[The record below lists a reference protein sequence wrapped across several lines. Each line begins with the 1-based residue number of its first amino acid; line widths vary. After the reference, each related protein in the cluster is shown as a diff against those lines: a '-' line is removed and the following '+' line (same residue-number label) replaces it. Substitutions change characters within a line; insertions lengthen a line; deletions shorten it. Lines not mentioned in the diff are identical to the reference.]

1 MNLQQTKKFSFS
13 FFLLLLLT
21 AGAFAQVRTVT
32 GQVTDTEGKPVPGV
46 TVVVKGTAGN
56 VITDKEGRYRVQA
69 TPEQSIVF
77 SHIAYTIKEVKV
89 AEHPSVDVMLS
100 KADSQMDDVI
110 VIGYGSQRQRNITG
124 SVASVNLTRLTDQP
138 VPTVA
143 DALRGQV
150 PGLSISGG
158 GTRPGIAP
166 TISVRQQFNWGKDG
180 GVTNPLIVIDD
191 VIQVDPSTGLSSTDR
206 FNLLDL
212 SEVESITVLRDA
224 TAAIYGSRASQ
235 GAIIIKTKK
244 GKIGAPKITYSG
256 KFETNNAVSF
266 AKMQNAYEYGVF
278 ANRFVRASSN
288 PTPAQ
293 LFSDAEL
300 ERMKSIDYNWL
311 DHAWSAANAMQH
323 SVTVS
328 GGAER
333 ATYFMG
339 GSYYTQG
346 ANLGVNK
353 FNRYSFRAGSDV
365 TVANGLKFSASLGAN
380 NSDLHKSFTKI
391 GISDTYGSQGGE
403 QADFGILQHMP
414 KYIPWSWNING
425 KDQYVSPSFGPN
437 KVTAIVGNTL
447 LSNTNYFAL
456 LNNGS
461 NTSTQTFNYNAN
473 FSLAYDIPFIK
484 GLTVK
489 GSYAIQSSNAKTDQA
504 QLPFVLVQNT
514 GGASQDQHLFSDS
527 TKWSSPT
534 INNKQSRASFYSST
548 GTTQQM
554 NFFVNYDRSFGDH
567 NISIVASGER
577 AKNAYYDNLLFY
589 NTPGLGTYNGTS
601 VTAGTI
607 DPTLTISHKQEN
619 GTLSYLGRLNYAY
632 KSRYLFQ
639 FIFRSDASSRFAPQ
653 NYWGKFPMASA
664 GWVISD
670 EDWFKDNVGFVN
682 FLKIRG
688 SMGITGNDNVK
699 PWKWIQTYNILPG
712 TGMAFGSSGG
722 TLTNGITPDVVP
734 NPNVKWDKNVQHN
747 LGLDFSLL
755 KNRLSVNIDKYWN
768 NYTDLLTDMKGAVG
782 VPWSVGGGFAEQ
794 NYSAANSWGEEIT
807 VTWKDRIANKVDYS
821 ISMNF
826 AIGDNKTTKYF
837 DQPFAYPSVIATRR
851 AVGNSNTNIPFWGF
865 RVWKNTS
872 TGDGILRTNEDI
884 DNYWQYLT
892 DNANK
897 SGVAGAAPSYDG
909 ITAKSS
915 MKKGMIAYQDIRGA
929 LNADGT
935 YGAPNGVIDNNNPQQ
950 DYDLLKKDTR
960 TYGIS
965 TNLNFA
971 YKGITLQAQIATSW
985 GGYNTIDWVRNPTS
999 STTAAIWAQ
1008 SILANNMYDSTDNP
1022 NGKYPNMVA
1031 ADFGGT
1037 GSDASFWKV
1046 PSFRM
1051 YVRTLSIGYVVPK
1064 NLVKR
1069 ARLDNARVYLSGNNL
1084 WDFYN
1089 PYPNHYRNMY
1099 DGPNVAY
1106 PTLRTWALGVNLGF

>member
-1 MNLQQTKKFSFS
+1 MNLQQTKKFSLS
-13 FFLLLLLT
+13 FFLLMLLA
-21 AGAFAQVRTVT
+21 AGAFAQARPVT
-32 GQVTDTEGKPVPGV
+32 GQVTDIEGKPVPGV
-46 TVVVKGTAGN
+46 TVIVKGTAGN
-56 VITDKEGRYRVQA
+56 VITDKEGKFKVMA
-69 TPEQSIVF
+69 TPEQTIEF
-77 SHIAYTIKEVKV
+77 THIAYASKEVKV
-89 AEHPSVDVMLS
+89 GAHPTIDVMLT

-124 SVASVNLTRLTDQP
+124 SVASVNLARLGDQP
-138 VPTVA
+138 VATVA

-150 PGLSISGG
+150 PGLNVQAP
-158 GTRPGIAP
+158 GTGMRPGATP
-166 TISVRQQFNWGKDG
+166 TVTVRQQFNWGKDG
-180 GVTNPLIVIDD
+180 GSPSPLIVIDD
-191 VIQVDPSTGLSSTDR
+191 VIQVDPSTGLSSLDR
-206 FNLLDL
+206 FNMLDL

-244 GKIGAPKITYSG
+244 GKIGAPKISYSG

-266 AKMQNAYEYGVF
+266 AKTQSAYDYGIF
-278 ANRFVRASSN
+278 TNRFGRALNWS
-288 PTPAQ
+288 AEKF
-293 LFSDAEL
+293 FSPAEL
-300 ERMKSIDYNWL
+300 ETMKSLNYDWL

-333 ATYFMG
+333 ATYFFG

-353 FNRYSFRAGSDV
+353 FNRYSFRAGTDV
-365 TVANGLKFSASLGAN
+365 TVANGLKFSATLGAN
-380 NSDLHKSFTKI
+380 NSDLHKSFTKLNI
-391 GISDTYGSQGGE
+391 GDAYSQGSE
-403 QADFGILQHMP
+403 QADFSVLQHTP
-414 KYIPWSWNING
+414 KYIPWSWNVNG
-425 KDQYVSPSFGPN
+425 KDQWVSPSAGPN
-437 KVTAIVGNTL
+437 QVVSIPSSGKL
-447 LSNTNYFAL
+447 PNTNYFAL

-461 NTSTQTFNYNAN
+461 STSTQTFNYNAN
-473 FSLAYDIPFIK
+473 LSLAYDIPFIK
-484 GLTVK
+484 GLSVK
-489 GSYAIQSSNAKTDQA
+489 GVYAIQSTNSKTDQA
-504 QLPFVLVQNT
+504 QLPFILVNNVD
-514 GGASQDQHLFSDS
+514 GAKQDKHLYNDS
-527 TKWSSPT
+527 TNWSAPT
-534 INNKQSRASFYSST
+534 VNNKQSRASFVSST
-548 GTTQQM
+548 GTTSQM
-554 NFFVNYDRSFGDH
+554 NFFVNYERTFGDH
-567 NISIVASGER
+567 SISFVASGER
-577 AKNAYYDNLLFY
+577 AKNTYYDNTLFY
-589 NTPGLGTYNGTS
+589 NTPGLGVYNGTS

-607 DPTLTISHKQEN
+607 DPTLTISHKVES
-619 GTLSYLGRLNYAY
+619 GSLSYLGRLNYAY

-639 FIFRSDASSRFAPQ
+639 FIFRSDASSRFAPK

-699 PWKWIQTYNILPG
+699 PWKWLQTYTILPG
-712 TGMAFGSSGG
+712 TGIGFGSNGG
-722 TLTNGITPDVVP
+722 QFTNGVTPEVVP
-734 NPNVKWDKNVQHN
+734 NPDIKWDKNVQHN

-768 NYTDLLTDMKGAVG
+768 NYSNLLTLMTGALG

-794 NYSAANSWGEEIT
+794 NYSNANAWGEEIT

-826 AIGDNKTTKYF
+826 GIGDNKTTKYF
-837 DQPFAYPSVIATRR
+837 DQAIKYPADMATRKQ
-851 AVGNSNTNIPFWGF
+851 VGNSSTNIPVYGL

-872 TGDGILRTNEDI
+872 TGDGILRTDDDI
-884 DNYWQYLT
+884 NNYWQYLT

-897 SGVAGAAPSYDG
+897 SGVAGAAPGYNG
-909 ITAKSS
+909 ISTKAG
-915 MKKGMIAYQDIRGA
+915 MKKGMVAYQDIRGA
-929 LNADGT
+929 INADGT
-935 YGAPNGVIDNNNPQQ
+935 YGGPNGNIEGSTQ
-950 DYDLLKKDTR
+950 DYDLLKKDNR

-985 GGYNTIDWVRNPTS
+985 GGYNTIDWIRNSTS
-999 STTAAIWAQ
+999 STAGAIWAQ
-1008 SILANNMYDSTDNP
+1008 SILANYMYDSTDNP
-1022 NGKYPNMVA
+1022 NGKYPNMVN

-1037 GSDASFWKV
+1037 SSDAAFWKV

-1051 YVRTLSIGYVVPK
+1051 YVRTMSIGYTLPK

-1069 ARLDNARVYLSGNNL
+1069 ARLDNARLYLSGNNL

-1089 PYPNHYRNMY
+1089 PYPHHYRNMY
-1099 DGPNVAY
+1099 DNLTISY

>member
-1 MNLQQTKKFSFS
+1 
-13 FFLLLLLT
+13 
-21 AGAFAQVRTVT
+21 
-32 GQVTDTEGKPVPGV
+32 
-46 TVVVKGTAGN
+46 
-56 VITDKEGRYRVQA
+56 
-69 TPEQSIVF
+69 
-77 SHIAYTIKEVKV
+77 
-89 AEHPSVDVMLS
+89 
-100 KADSQMDDVI
+100 
-110 VIGYGSQRQRNITG
+110 
-124 SVASVNLTRLTDQP
+124 
-138 VPTVA
+138 
-143 DALRGQV
+143 
-150 PGLSISGG
+150 
-158 GTRPGIAP
+158 
-166 TISVRQQFNWGKDG
+166 
-180 GVTNPLIVIDD
+180 
-191 VIQVDPSTGLSSTDR
+191 
-206 FNLLDL
+206 
-212 SEVESITVLRDA
+212 
-224 TAAIYGSRASQ
+224 
-235 GAIIIKTKK
+235 
-244 GKIGAPKITYSG
+244 
-256 KFETNNAVSF
+256 
-266 AKMQNAYEYGVF
+266 
-278 ANRFVRASSN
+278 
-288 PTPAQ
+288 
-293 LFSDAEL
+293 
-300 ERMKSIDYNWL
+300 MKSINYDWL

-333 ATYFMG
+333 ATYIMG

-365 TVANGLKFSASLGAN
+365 TVANGLKFSATLGAN

-391 GISDTYGSQGGE
+391 SISDTYGSQGGE
-403 QADFGILQHMP
+403 QADFGILQHTP

-437 KVTAIVGNTL
+437 KVNAIVGNTT
-447 LSNTNYFAL
+447 LSNTNFFAL

-461 NTSTQTFNYNAN
+461 NTSTQTFNYNVN
-473 FSLAYDIPFIK
+473 LSLAYEIPFIK

-489 GSYAIQSSNAKTDQA
+489 GSYATQSSTSKTEQA
-504 QLPFVLVQNT
+504 QLPFTLVQNT
-514 GGASQDQHLFSDS
+514 GGATQDQHLFSDS
-527 TKWSSPT
+527 TKWSAPT
-534 INNKQSRASFYSST
+534 VNNRQSRASFGSST
-548 GTTQQM
+548 GTTEQM
-554 NFFVNYDRSFGDH
+554 NFFVNYDHSFGDH
-567 NISIVASGER
+567 NISFVASGER
-577 AKNAYYDNLLFY
+577 AKNTYYDNLLFY

-601 VTAGTI
+601 ATAGTI
-607 DPTLTISHKQEN
+607 DPTLTISHRQES

-639 FIFRSDASSRFAPQ
+639 FIFRSDASSRFAPA

-670 EDWFKDNVGFVN
+670 EDWFRNNVSFVN

-699 PWKWIQTYNILPG
+699 PWKWLQTYNILPG
-712 TGMAFGSSGG
+712 TGLGFGATGG
-722 TLTNGITPDVVP
+722 QFTNGITPDVVP
-734 NPNVKWDKNVQHN
+734 NPNVKWDRNVQHN

-768 NYTDLLTDMKGAVG
+768 NYSNLLTLMTGAVG

-794 NYSAANSWGEEIT
+794 NYSSANAWGQEIT
-807 VTWKDRIANKVDYS
+807 VTWKDRIANKVDYT

-826 AIGDNKTTKYF
+826 GIGDNKTTKYF
-837 DQPFAYPSVIATRR
+837 DQPFAYPSVLATRR
-851 AVGNSNTNIPFWGF
+851 AVGNSSINIPIYGF
-865 RVWKNTS
+865 RVWKETS

-897 SGVAGAAPSYDG
+897 SGVAGAAPSYNG
-909 ITAKSS
+909 ITSKAA
-915 MKKGMIAYQDIRGA
+915 MKKGTVAYQDIRGA

-935 YGAPNGVIDNNNPQQ
+935 YGGPNGVIDNNNLAQ
-950 DYDLLKKDTR
+950 DYDLLKKDAR

-985 GGYNTIDWVRNPTS
+985 GGYNTVDWVRNPTS

-1008 SILANNMYDSTDNP
+1008 SILVNDMYDSTTNP

-1037 GSDASFWKV
+1037 SSDASFWKV

-1051 YVRTLSIGYVVPK
+1051 YVRTLSIGYVLPK

-1069 ARLDNARVYLSGNNL
+1069 ARLDNAKLYVSGNNL

-1099 DGPNVAY
+1099 DGPNAAY